1 MNILETV
8 LLITFPLNFKIY
20 NRNCYILQS
29 ICQSRID
36 TSRPICNSIAAVRP
50 FKKCDCQ
57 APVGN
62 NNLNFASLTKYLD
75 YYKTIS
81 KYIFSIPMY
90 LHNFN
95 LTLFFYIIVIRFYR
109 ICTRLKIPPK
119 KIFQSTSRVMYVCTY
134 NRPWRKKISA
144 KQ

>member
-1 MNILETV
+1 MPNIQPQ
-8 LLITFPLNFKIY
+8 LLYFTTYLSKSHT
-20 NRNCYILQS
+20 C
-29 ICQSRID
+29 
-36 TSRPICNSIAAVRP
+36 RPICNSIAAVRP

-95 LTLFFYIIVIRFYR
+95 LTLFYYIIVIRFYR
-109 ICTRLKIPPK
+109 ICTRLKIPKYHK
-119 KIFQSTSRVMYVCTY
+119 KKESVYPC
-134 NRPWRKKISA
+134 NRIGRKGY
-144 KQ
+144 